1 MTPSL
6 EHVFTMRMYTSPDKA
21 LVIPEAK
28 GNNHRIVAFLT
39 HGHIEGSGF
48 EAQLLPGGADWI
60 LRDPDTNTG
69 HLDVRV
75 QFRSKDGHGIYIHF
89 KGVLQIDEKWMEV
102 FTGGPEARTLEFGE
116 NEWLGS
122 PIIETSHPDL
132 KWVERSAFVTQRKRT
147 QRRQKQTL
155 EYGSSTRA
163 VEQAV
168 PTAGPAA
175 NDVTSS
181 DRNGMGDPD
190 SLAPTGQRTC
200 VYAPPKIPLRERR
213 AQQKEARPWD
223 QTPWEIEQPAKPREI
238 TCLKKTNVP
247 PRLSCLNHDTGF
259 NRLAVAMPL
268 KSHELFQYL
277 FESSRTLKTTQK
289 APGTEYLARMIDN
302 PCALRS
308 AILMAGMHFS
318 FQFGALATFEST
330 FLYHKIEVMRVINRW
345 IASGDYKLEA
355 AIIREMAT
363 LAFTEACHG
372 ELVAAETHIS
382 GILALIE
389 TARPDKSDPIRSD
402 CCSTD
407 RELANRYF
415 VMSYVYITGLK
426 SLLSGI
432 CRTGGHGNSLDAIP
446 GRNLL
451 KLSHTWHT
459 SEAMEN
465 LGLKLQAI
473 RLFPFFFSPLPQ
485 GARLNNA
492 DGQVIISS
500 IRDFTAAQDHVF
512 KNTGQET
519 ADGKFEGFW
528 RKSPASRILGE
539 YVTAHIESISVPGKK
554 EKTPDMAPS
563 SFVGPWCGLTIA
575 SIFYMQDVLGA
586 LEYVDT
592 RIHKYAVTLLQH
604 DVAKVLTSNDTQ
616 KNEAFLLWQT
626 LVGLIG
632 SLRALKHNEQ
642 DRGLLSARQFFADS
656 LKQQATALG
665 ITTWSQAKGTLR
677 RVAWP
682 MGTAGREFI
691 EELWEKTVTSRC

>member
-1 MTPSL
+1 MSSSSEKEKSTTPETDSRVRQF
-6 EHVFTMRMYTSPDKA
+6 HTRS
-21 LVIPEAK
+21 
-28 GNNHRIVAFLT
+28 R
-39 HGHIEGSGF
+39 
-48 EAQLLPGGADWI
+48 
-60 LRDPDTNTG
+60 TG
-69 HLDVRV
+69 C
-75 QFRSKDGHGIYIHF
+75 SNC
-89 KGVLQIDEKWMEV
+89 
-102 FTGGPEARTLEFGE
+102 RT
-116 NEWLGS
+116 
-122 PIIETSHPDL
+122 
-132 KWVERSAFVTQRKRT
+132 RRKRCDE
-147 QRRQKQTL
+147 QRPQCYNCVR
-155 EYGSSTRA
+155 
-163 VEQAV
+163 
-168 PTAGPAA
+168 
-175 NDVTSS
+175 
-181 DRNGMGDPD
+181 
-190 SLAPTGQRTC
+190 GQRTC

-223 QTPWEIEQPAKPREI
+223 QMPWELEQTPKEI
-238 TCLKKTNVP
+238 ACLKKTNIP

-259 NRLAVAMPL
+259 NKLAVAMPL

-277 FESSRTLKTTQK
+277 FESSRTLKTTPK
-289 APGTEYLARMIDN
+289 TPGTEYLARMIDN

-318 FQFGALATFEST
+318 FQFGDLATFEST

-389 TARPDKSDPIRSD
+389 TARPDKGDPTRSD

-432 CRTGGHGNSLDAIP
+432 CRTGGHGSSLYAVP

-451 KLSHTWHT
+451 KLSHTWHM

-492 DGQVIISS
+492 DGQVIINS
-500 IRDFTAAQDHVF
+500 IRDFTAAQDHMF
-512 KNTGQET
+512 RETGIET

-528 RKSPASRILGE
+528 RRGPASRVLGE
-539 YVTAHIESISVPGKK
+539 YVTAHIESISVPGTK
-554 EKTPDMAPS
+554 EENPDMTPS

-575 SIFYMQDVLGA
+575 TVFYMQDVLGA
-586 LEYVDT
+586 LEYVDK
-592 RIHKYAVTLLQH
+592 RIHKYAVTLLEH
-604 DVAKVLTSNDTQ
+604 DVAKVLTSKDTP
-616 KNEAFLLWQT
+616 KNEAFMLWQA
-626 LVGLIG
+626 LVGLIA
-632 SLRALKHNEQ
+632 SLRALKDNEQ
-642 DRGLLSARQFFADS
+642 DRGLLSARQFFEKA
-656 LKQQATALG
+656 LKQQSTTLG
-665 ITTWSQAKGTLR
+665 IVTWSQAKGTLR

-682 MGTAGREFI
+682 MGTASREFI
-691 EELWEKTVTSRC
+691 EELWEKTIIGLPRV

>member
-1 MTPSL
+1 MGIFLAVTVLAQCTPAKSIWNPELANQRVCHLSL
-6 EHVFTMRMYTSPDKA
+6 TVVAITYCSYATTMDFILAGFPWIALHGLNMKPKERHTICLSLSLGVFASICGIFRTTGLTS
-21 LVIPEAK
+21 LSNSQE
-28 GNNHRIVAFLT
+28 L
-39 HGHIEGSGF
+39 
-48 EAQLLPGGADWI
+48 
-60 LRDPDTNTG
+60 
-69 HLDVRV
+69 
-75 QFRSKDGHGIYIHF
+75 
-89 KGVLQIDEKWMEV
+89 
-102 FTGGPEARTLEFGE
+102 
-116 NEWLGS
+116 
-122 PIIETSHPDL
+122 
-132 KWVERSAFVTQRKRT
+132 
-147 QRRQKQTL
+147 
-155 EYGSSTRA
+155 
-163 VEQAV
+163 
-168 PTAGPAA
+168 
-175 NDVTSS
+175 
-181 DRNGMGDPD
+181 
-190 SLAPTGQRTC
+190 SLGQRTC

-223 QTPWEIEQPAKPREI
+223 QMPWELEQTPKQMA
-238 TCLKKTNVP
+238 CLKKTNVP
-247 PRLSCLNHDTGF
+247 PRLSYLNHDTGF
-259 NRLAVAMPL
+259 NKLAVAMPL

-277 FESSRTLKTTQK
+277 FESSRTLKATPKT
-289 APGTEYLARMIDN
+289 PGTEYLARMTDN

-318 FQFGALATFEST
+318 FQFGDLATFEST

-363 LAFTEACHG
+363 LAFAEVKRPTLPFPESLAHRVYQACHG

-389 TARPDKSDPIRSD
+389 TARPDKSGPTRSD

-432 CRTGGHGNSLDAIP
+432 CRTGGHGSSLDAVP

-451 KLSHTWHT
+451 KLSHTWHM

-465 LGLKLQAI
+465 LGFKLQAI

-492 DGQVIISS
+492 DGKVIINS
-500 IRDFTAAQDHVF
+500 IRDFTAAQDHMF
-512 KNTGQET
+512 KDTGIET

-528 RKSPASRILGE
+528 RRGPASRVLGE
-539 YVTAHIESISVPGKK
+539 YVTAHIQSISVPGKK
-554 EKTPDMAPS
+554 EENHDTTSS

-586 LEYVDT
+586 LEYVDK
-592 RIHKYAVTLLQH
+592 RIHKYGVTLLQH
-604 DVAKVLTSNDTQ
+604 DVDKVLTSKEKP
-616 KNEAFLLWQT
+616 KNEAFMLWQT
-626 LVGLIG
+626 LVGLIA
-632 SLRALKHNEQ
+632 SLRALKDNEQ
-642 DRGLLSARQFFADS
+642 DRGLLSARQFFEKA
-656 LKQQATALG
+656 LKQQATSLG
-665 ITTWSQAKGTLR
+665 ISTWSQAKGTLR

-682 MGTAGREFI
+682 MGTASREFI
-691 EELWEKTVTSRC
+691 EELWEKTIIGLPRV

>member
-1 MTPSL
+1 MSSSSEKENSTTPETDSRVRQF
-6 EHVFTMRMYTSPDKA
+6 HTRS
-21 LVIPEAK
+21 
-28 GNNHRIVAFLT
+28 R
-39 HGHIEGSGF
+39 
-48 EAQLLPGGADWI
+48 
-60 LRDPDTNTG
+60 TG
-69 HLDVRV
+69 C
-75 QFRSKDGHGIYIHF
+75 SNC
-89 KGVLQIDEKWMEV
+89 
-102 FTGGPEARTLEFGE
+102 RT
-116 NEWLGS
+116 
-122 PIIETSHPDL
+122 
-132 KWVERSAFVTQRKRT
+132 RRKRCDE
-147 QRRQKQTL
+147 QRPQW
-155 EYGSSTRA
+155 Y
-163 VEQAV
+163 
-168 PTAGPAA
+168 
-175 NDVTSS
+175 
-181 DRNGMGDPD
+181 GDPE

-223 QTPWEIEQPAKPREI
+223 QTPWEIEQPSKPKEM
-238 TCLKKTNVP
+238 TCLRKTNVP
-247 PRLSCLNHDTGF
+247 PRLSRLNHDTGF

-277 FESSRTLKTTQK
+277 FESSRTLRTTQK
-289 APGTEYLARMIDN
+289 VPGTEYLARMIDN
-302 PCALRS
+302 PCGLRS

-318 FQFGALATFEST
+318 FQFGDLAIFEST

-389 TARPDKSDPIRSD
+389 TARPDKGDPTRSD

-426 SLLSGI
+426 SLLSGV
-432 CRTGGHGNSLDAIP
+432 CRTGGHGSSLDAVP
-446 GRNLL
+446 GRDLL
-451 KLSHTWHT
+451 KLSHTWHM

-465 LGLKLQAI
+465 LDLKLQAI

-492 DGQVIISS
+492 DAQVIINS
-500 IRDFTAAQDHVF
+500 IRDFTAAQDRIF
-512 KNTGQET
+512 KDTGRET
-519 ADGKFEGFW
+519 ADGKFDGFW
-528 RKSPASRILGE
+528 RRGPASRVLGE

-554 EKTPDMAPS
+554 EETPDMTPS

-586 LEYVDT
+586 LEYVDK
-592 RIHKYAVTLLQH
+592 RIHKYAVTLLRH
-604 DVAKVLTSNDTQ
+604 DVAKVLNQVGTS
-616 KNEAFLLWQT
+616 KNEAFILWQT
-626 LVGLIG
+626 LVGLIA

-642 DRGLLSARQFFADS
+642 DRGLLSARQFFMDA
-656 LKQQATALG
+656 LKQQATTFG
-665 ITTWSQAKGTLR
+665 IATWPQAKGTLR

-691 EELWEKTVTSRC
+691 EELWEKSVTNRA